1 MVVTNNYFTKGAK
14 ELAQSTAC
22 KLIDRDS
29 LAQWI
34 LDYRQDD
41 GEATGGFA
49 PENGINEISREVVSW
64 SSQQRPLQE
73 EQPTEAKTAI
83 LQGKT
88 STPDLPGE
96 LLEGIRRRAAEDHP
110 GDYSTQLFV
119 INQQIA
125 AYQEL
130 QEYECLPTVALDVFQ
145 RLKGNAGRD
154 HPWDY
159 STQLY
164 VVREQL
170 AAYNQIKK
178 YPCPREVSMSDF
190 FGIREMAAR
199 DHPDDY
205 ATQLFVIKQQVDSY
219 LRVQTVG

>member
-1 MVVTNNYFTKGAK
+1 M
-14 ELAQSTAC
+14 
-22 KLIDRDS
+22 
-29 LAQWI
+29 
-34 LDYRQDD
+34 
-41 GEATGGFA
+41 
-49 PENGINEISREVVSW
+49 
-64 SSQQRPLQE
+64 SSN
-73 EQPTEAKTAI
+73 A
-83 LQGKT
+83 
-88 STPDLPGE
+88 
-96 LLEGIRRRAAEDHP
+96 
-110 GDYSTQLFV
+110 
-119 INQQIA
+119 
-125 AYQEL
+125 
-130 QEYECLPTVALDVFQ
+130 
-145 RLKGNAGRD
+145 LKGTRGRD